1 MGLRCIAKLDVDGDG
16 SVDLQEFV
24 ERMGA
29 IRRRQLQGRKGEGG
43 EHHHL
48 HDDPALSAAL
58 LRWLRCPDGWRE
70 QADADD
76 PIEVV
81 DGVKL
86 CNNALTSV
94 CGLGPALKPFLL
106 CNLTT
111 TLQWLDLS
119 FNTIA
124 GLDGEALGEL
134 PNLAILNLHVNKL
147 SKFGSVAGLAKLA
160 RLEKLTLHGNPL
172 ACLLNVIGFSG
183 LVPATAK
190 LAKDIARRA

>member
-1 MGLRCIAKLDVDGDG
+1 MCSLGWVAQDG
-16 SVDLQEFV
+16 
-24 ERMGA
+24 
-29 IRRRQLQGRKGEGG
+29 
-43 EHHHL
+43 
-48 HDDPALSAAL
+48 
-58 LRWLRCPDGWRE
+58 WLGCVPEGWRE

-119 FNTIA
+119 FNNISS
-124 GLDGEALGEL
+124 LDGEALGEL

-147 SKFGSVAGLAKLA
+147 STFGSVAGLAKLA

-172 ACLLNVIGFSG
+172 EEQKGTPHHDSG
-183 LVPATAK
+183 LRSVNV
-190 LAKDIARRA
+190 DARLYMLVKEA